1 MKIVQTENIRMILN
15 DRDCGDKV
23 YLTFTVHCG
32 FCCRSV
38 YFPDTDELREVN
50 QAFPNTFAHYITDYY
65 LQNFQRSLTTEIF
78 RSTVSFVLQTDTK
91 HVFQDMERIHSVLFD
106 LQPEES
112 LFETA
117 KEKTILSFSAK
128 YKDAKFRALYKMLE
142 FSESGKS
149 FHYTKLAKDM
159 QELDYKTFCD
169 SMDLFV
175 RPEHSILFLAGDAS
189 GLLPLPELNLKKRE
203 TNGDAPLFVFQEKDV
218 TLQTDCH
225 FVKPDM
231 EDYRMACVKFF
242 FANSQISLT
251 ERYFLLSMLA
261 GLMLQT
267 DYDVNVDAADA
278 SILYWNRQPEEL
290 KYRIPDFLKSDET
303 EACRKR
309 LLASLNHTME
319 NNPQK
324 FYSLWGNLLMN
335 GIELHEYLHLLETGT
350 GQTLLDLYEKS
361 DLFVREAQIILQNVV
376 EGKQ

>member
-15 DRDCGDKV
+15 DSDCGDKV

-32 FCCRSV
+32 FCCRAV
-38 YFPDTDELREVN
+38 YFPDTDELREAN

-65 LQNFQRSLTTEIF
+65 LQNFQKSLTTEIF
-78 RSTVSFVLQTDTK
+78 RSTISFVLQTDTK
-91 HVFQDMERIHSVLFD
+91 NVFQDMERIHSVLFD

-117 KEKTILSFSAK
+117 KEKTILSFTAK
-128 YKDAKFRALYKMLE
+128 YKDVKFRALYKMLE

-159 QELDYKTFCD
+159 QELDYKTFCN

-175 RPEHSILFLAGDAS
+175 RPEHSVLFLAGDAS

-242 FANSQISLT
+242 FANSQISQT

-278 SILYWNRQPEEL
+278 SILYWNRQPEEF

-324 FYSLWGNLLMN
+324 FYAQWGNLLMN
-335 GIELHEYLHLLETGT
+335 GIELHGYLHLLETGT

-376 EGKQ
+376 EGK